1 MNSLNKKLSLM
12 LLILFILTGV
22 FLGLITRY
30 STVQYNHEITQR
42 LNGSIAMYVAA
53 EDPLIVNGQY
63 NEAALK
69 KLAHRAMVI
78 NPTVEVYLLNNKGE
92 ILSHNLPQETVLMD
106 SVALGP
112 INEFMQPESK
122 RPLLSVDPRSPDNQK
137 VFSAAKIT
145 NNGVDEGYIYV
156 ILGGQKYETLAQD
169 ISKNYVMRLA
179 LSAILAVLVL
189 AFIIGTLILI
199 KLTKPLTKLRN
210 EVIAFQTSS
219 YDSEQEAQKVS
230 YQGDE
235 VNQLNQAFADMS
247 QRIEKQLQQI
257 KTADKTRRDLITNV
271 SHDLRTPLASMQ
283 GYLDTL
289 LIKQESM
296 DAESTKEYLSIAR
309 KHCGRLGRMI
319 NDLFELSKLDSN
331 VINPELERFSMSELM
346 QDVALEFTPMAEQ
359 KKLKFNIKLLEGNT
373 DVRADIGLMQRVLE
387 NLIGNAIKHTP
398 EKGQIT
404 IKLESKNDRFNV
416 VIEDTG
422 RGISQSEIPHIFD
435 RLYRA
440 ENSSNESSSSSGL
453 GLAIVKKILD
463 LHHAKIK
470 VISQLDKG
478 TQFSFQLPLA
488 GV

>member
-12 LLILFILTGV
+12 LLVLFILTGV

-42 LNGSIAMYVAA
+42 LNGSIAMYVA
-53 EDPLIVNGQY
+53 EEHPLIIDGQY

-69 KLAHRAMVI
+69 TLAQRAMVI
-78 NPTVEVYLLNNKGE
+78 NPTVEVYLLNNQGE
-92 ILSHNLPQETVLMD
+92 ILSHNLPAESVLMK

-112 INEFMQPESK
+112 INEFMQPESQ
-122 RPLLSVDPRSPDNQK
+122 RPLLSIDPRSPDNQK

-145 NNGVDEGYIYV
+145 NNGKDEGFIYV
-156 ILGGQKYETLAQD
+156 ILGGEKYEALAND
-169 ISKNYVMRLA
+169 ISKNYVMRLT
-179 LSAILAVLVL
+179 LSAILAVIVM
-189 AFIIGTLILI
+189 AFFIGTLILI
-199 KLTKPLTKLRN
+199 KLTKPLTLLRN
-210 EVIAFQTSS
+210 KVVSFQKSS
-219 YDSEQEAQKVS
+219 YDSDKVVS
-230 YQGDE
+230 YEGDE
-235 VNQLNQAFADMS
+235 VNQLNQAFDDMS
-247 QRIEKQLQQI
+247 QRIDKQLQQI

-296 DAESTKEYLSIAR
+296 NKETTKEYLSIAR
-309 KHCGRLGRMI
+309 KHCSRLGTMI

-331 VINPELERFSMSELM
+331 VINPELETFSMSELM
-346 QDVALEFTPMAEQ
+346 QDIALEFTHMAEQ
-359 KKLKFNIKLLEGNT
+359 KHIKLTIKLLEGNT

-398 EKGQIT
+398 AKGQIL
-404 IKLESKNDRFNV
+404 IKLENKDDSFNV
-416 VIEDTG
+416 VIQDTG
-422 RGISQSEIPHIFD
+422 RGISKNEIPHIFD

-440 ENSSNESSSSSGL
+440 ENTSNESSSSSGL

-463 LHHAKIK
+463 VHHSKIK
-470 VISQLDKG
+470 VISQLNKG
-478 TQFSFQLPLA
+478 TRFSFQLPLA
-488 GV
+488 T